1 MKVEDVLTEVLVRR
15 GDRDKYDINNLPQDD
30 SEINTIV
37 KCINMIVSEIASD
50 YLPVEFSEEV
60 EAVNGIIPYDSL
72 SKRLINLKK
81 ITKNNIDVA
90 HIMAEEILITDVQSA
105 LDLMM
110 TVCYETGTKN
120 IAISKNLFAD
130 RFFIL
135 SSGLAGEILQKFVNY
150 QFRVAVYGD
159 YSEYTSKPLKDF
171 IYESNNGRDIFFTA
185 SLEKAVEKLTA
196 N

>member
-1 MKVEDVLTEVLVRR
+1 MKVEDVLTEVLVRL

-81 ITKNNIDVA
+81 ITKNNMKIGA
-90 HIMAEEILITDVQSA
+90 KMYPNEIVVDKS
-105 LDLMM
+105 
-110 TVCYETGTKN
+110 
-120 IAISKNLFAD
+120 
-130 RFFIL
+130 
-135 SSGLAGEILQKFVNY
+135 
-150 QFRVAVYGD
+150 
-159 YSEYTSKPLKDF
+159 
-171 IYESNNGRDIFFTA
+171 
-185 SLEKAVEKLTA
+185 
-196 N
+196 

>member
-1 MKVEDVLTEVLVRR
+1 MKIE
-15 GDRDKYDINNLPQDD
+15 
-30 SEINTIV
+30 
-37 KCINMIVSEIASD
+37 
-50 YLPVEFSEEV
+50 
-60 EAVNGIIPYDSL
+60 
-72 SKRLINLKK
+72 K
-81 ITKNNIDVA
+81 ITKNNIEVSHVTADEV
-90 HIMAEEILITDVQSA
+90 LVTDVQSA

>member
-1 MKVEDVLTEVLVRR
+1 MKVEDVLTEVLVRL

-81 ITKNNIDVA
+81 ITKNNMKIGA
-90 HIMAEEILITDVQSA
+90 KMYPNEIVVD
-105 LDLMM
+105 
-110 TVCYETGTKN
+110 K
-120 IAISKNLFAD
+120 
-130 RFFIL
+130 
-135 SSGLAGEILQKFVNY
+135 SGNMI
-150 QFRVAVYGD
+150 
-159 YSEYTSKPLKDF
+159 
-171 IYESNNGRDIFFTA
+171 I
-185 SLEKAVEKLTA
+185 
-196 N
+196 

>member
-1 MKVEDVLTEVLVRR
+1 MKIE
-15 GDRDKYDINNLPQDD
+15 
-30 SEINTIV
+30 
-37 KCINMIVSEIASD
+37 
-50 YLPVEFSEEV
+50 
-60 EAVNGIIPYDSL
+60 
-72 SKRLINLKK
+72 K

-171 IYESNNGRDIFFTA
+171 IYESKKIFTKKHSLYPICKTGISGR
-185 SLEKAVEKLTA
+185 K
-196 N
+196 

>member
-1 MKVEDVLTEVLVRR
+1 MKVEDVLTEVLVRL

-81 ITKNNIDVA
+81 ITKN
-90 HIMAEEILITDVQSA
+90 
-105 LDLMM
+105 
-110 TVCYETGTKN
+110 TK
-120 IAISKNLFAD
+120 IKCVFKLP
-130 RFFIL
+130 
-135 SSGLAGEILQKFVNY
+135 KF
-150 QFRVAVYGD
+150 
-159 YSEYTSKPLKDF
+159 KK
-171 IYESNNGRDIFFTA
+171 
-185 SLEKAVEKLTA
+185 KK
-196 N
+196 